1 MVNISGCINA
11 CAHHHIA
18 NIGILGLDR
27 GGVENYQVTLGGR
40 SDENACVGERM
51 GPGLLADEIAPAV
64 ERIIDVY
71 LDKKQ
76 VTESFSDTYQRIG
89 KDAFKQVIYE
99 NQNAQQAS

>member
-1 MVNISGCINA
+1 
-11 CAHHHIA
+11 
-18 NIGILGLDR
+18 
-27 GGVENYQVTLGGR
+27 
-40 SDENACVGERM
+40 M

-89 KDAFKQVIYE
+89 KDAFKHVIYE
-99 NQNAQQAS
+99 NQNALQAS